1 MAAARIWLA
10 SDISISDPDQVDELE
25 DVIGLPRPRRPLSE
39 IAVLGGH
46 EDDLTIAGGYLKVAE
61 VAARYW
67 IEHGPDD
74 SMPIPILYNY
84 RHAIELTLK
93 WLIRLTA
100 RYLVRGGYTKENL
113 RPEKLDRKLDTHNVK
128 QLADRLDR
136 YLGLLEIRAPDNRI
150 DRASRQL
157 LDWLD
162 SEDETGQS
170 FRYAIVHD
178 KHGPRAARPD
188 QVNVNFYEQ
197 LNELHQVAK
206 LLYDG
211 YTGFL
216 DDYEE
221 VQQDYQEWLRSQGP

>member
-1 MAAARIWLA
+1 
-10 SDISISDPDQVDELE
+10 VDELE
-25 DVIGLPRPRRPLSE
+25 DLDSLPKPKRPLGD
-39 IAVLGGH
+39 IAVLGGY
-46 EDDLTIAGGYLKVAE
+46 EDELTIAGGYLQVAE

-93 WLIRLTA
+93 WLIRRAA
-100 RYLVRGGYTKENL
+100 RYLVEGGYTEENL
-113 RPEKLDRKLDTHNVK
+113 SPEKLDEKLVTHNVK
-128 QLADRLDR
+128 KLADRLDR

-150 DRASRQL
+150 DRVSRRL

-170 FRYAIVHD
+170 FRYAMVHD
-178 KHGPRAARPD
+178 RRGRRAARPD
-188 QVNVNFYEQ
+188 QVNVNFWDQ
-197 LNELHQVAK
+197 LNDLHRVAH
-206 LLYDG
+206 LLYGG
-211 YTGFL
+211 YTGWL
-216 DDYEE
+216 DDYPE

>member
-1 MAAARIWLA
+1 M
-10 SDISISDPDQVDELE
+10 
-25 DVIGLPRPRRPLSE
+25 SE

-46 EDDLTIAGGYLKVAE
+46 EDELTIAGGYLQVAE
-61 VAARYW
+61 VAAMYW

-93 WLIRLTA
+93 WLIRLAA
-100 RYLVRGGYTKENL
+100 RCLVRGGYTEENL
-113 RPEKLDRKLDTHNVK
+113 SPEKLDQKLDTHNVK
-128 QLADRLDR
+128 KLADRLDR
-136 YLGLLEIRAPDNRI
+136 YLGLLEIRVPDNRI

-157 LDWLD
+157 LDWAD

-170 FRYAIVHD
+170 FQYQRMHD
-178 KHGPRAARPD
+178 KARPAGRRPD

-197 LNELHQVAK
+197 LSELHRVAK
-206 LLYDG
+206 LLFDG
-211 YTGFL
+211 YTGWL
-216 DDYEE
+216 DDYEA